1 MEELLNQD
9 ALNFFA
15 GMQTRLSVYWED
27 YIGDATALCAIF
39 MLLYFA
45 LKSYEMMLGKSRL
58 DLLPLFRPFAL
69 LLVVLYWSQF
79 VSIVSFPGELIAHKA
94 KARYEANVSVI
105 DAKALERRKLIN
117 EALMRINTTA
127 GEVKETK
134 ELSDNWAVRM
144 AQEAGNAVVDAVG
157 AVKDKLFSSFALIKA
172 EISFWMGKIVE
183 FLALCFFRLCV
194 YLIMFIQII
203 FSSILIIL
211 GPFAFAMSILPAFR
225 DSYTA
230 WIARFI
236 SVSLYTGI
244 AYIILNIVMAM
255 LAFTMDQEIQRL
267 TFLLK
272 PDHTNEFMAWAAAS
286 PGLLGYYL
294 VGLLL
299 GGVCLLTVPSIS
311 TWVVASSGINSAVGV
326 AGRAASAAVSGGV
339 SGGKA
344 MVG

>member
-1 MEELLNQD
+1 MEELLNQ
-9 ALNFFA
+9 ATLNFFA
-15 GMQTRLSVYWED
+15 GMQAQLAGYWEE
-27 YIGDATALCAIF
+27 YVGDATALCSIF

-45 LKSYEMMLGKSRL
+45 LKSYEMMLGQKRL

-69 LLVVLYWSQF
+69 LLVVLYWTQF
-79 VSIVSFPGELIAHKA
+79 VNIVAFPGEIIMHKA
-94 KARYEANVSVI
+94 KARYETHISTL
-105 DAKALERRKLIN
+105 DAKALERRTLIN

-172 EISFWMGKIVE
+172 EISFWVGKIIE
-183 FLALCFFRLCV
+183 FIALCIFRLCV

-211 GPFAFAMSILPAFR
+211 GPFAFAISILPAFR

-230 WIARFI
+230 WIARYI

-255 LAFTMDQEIQRL
+255 LEYTMDQEIQRL
-267 TFLLK
+267 TYLLK
-272 PDHTNEFMAWAAAS
+272 AENTNEFMAWAAAS

-299 GGVCLLTVPSIS
+299 GGVCMLTVPSIS
-311 TWVVASSGINSAVGV
+311 TWIVASAGINSAVGV
-326 AGRAASAAVSGGV
+326 AGRAASAAASGGA

-344 MVG
+344 LAG